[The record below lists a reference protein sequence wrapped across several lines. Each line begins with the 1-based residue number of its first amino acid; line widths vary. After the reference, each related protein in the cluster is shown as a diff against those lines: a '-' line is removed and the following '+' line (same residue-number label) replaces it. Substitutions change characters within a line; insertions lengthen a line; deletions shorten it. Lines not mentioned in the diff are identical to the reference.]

1 MAKGQDIEDRL
12 IAFAVRIVM
21 LCDNLPHSRVGN
33 HFAGQLLRS
42 GTTPAA
48 HYVEAR
54 NAESN
59 RDFIHKMK
67 LGLKEMNESR
77 IWPRILMEANIM
89 SAVRLQELHEECE
102 QLCRIFGASIS
113 TVKSK
118 QSPKNDR

>member
-12 IAFAVRIVM
+12 IAFAVRIVT
-21 LCDNLPHSRVGN
+21 LCDNLPNSRAGN

-42 GTTPAA
+42 GTAPAA
-48 HYVEAR
+48 HYAEAR
-54 NAESN
+54 NAENN

-77 IWPRILMEANIM
+77 VWLRILMEANIM
-89 SAVRLQELHEECE
+89 PAGRLQELHQECE
-102 QLCRIFGASIS
+102 QLCRILGASIS

-118 QSPKNDR
+118 QTPKNDQ